1 MVVPASNLSTGE
13 VKEADP
19 WGSLDIQ
26 RGSLVSFWSV
36 EDSASEKQGGQHF
49 VKNDTWGCPLAFTY
63 MITIMHA
70 HPAHMNMQ
78 NVHTHEK
85 TKQKRKICRWL
96 PLYEN
101 NIEAPHQ
108 ELCDAVMGLVLSFE
122 VRTQYSP
129 HPPHFKA
136 FWNIPHCFHLR
147 PCFLWVPTL
156 VMLSSTFAWTH
167 TLMECGDLLK
177 CPCFRDRATITL
189 SPSVTSACL
198 AVFITPISCLL
209 HSFHHNRKR
218 ARACTTSS
226 DFFFCLKSGVS
237 PHATEPG
244 MFAFLI

>member
-36 EDSASEKQGGQHF
+36 EDSASEKQGGQHL

-96 PLYEN
+96 SSYEN
-101 NIEAPHQ
+101 EVEAPHQ
-108 ELCDAVMGLVLSFE
+108 ELCDAVMGLVLSFGI
-122 VRTQYSP
+122 RTQYSP
-129 HPPHFKA
+129 PSTPLQGLLKH
-136 FWNIPHCFHLR
+136 
-147 PCFLWVPTL
+147 PTL
-156 VMLSSTFAWTH
+156 FSFE
-167 TLMECGDLLK
+167 TLLL
-177 CPCFRDRATITL
+177 
-189 SPSVTSACL
+189 
-198 AVFITPISCLL
+198 
-209 HSFHHNRKR
+209 
-218 ARACTTSS
+218 
-226 DFFFCLKSGVS
+226 VS
-237 PHATEPG
+237 PKPG
-244 MFAFLI
+244 DAFFHICLDSHFDGVWRSTQVSLL